1 MRSKDFS
8 FRFTKDVSK
17 FLILGRDISE
27 ARSIFS
33 KGYGACLN
41 I

>member
-8 FRFTKDVSK
+8 FRFTKDVSE
-17 FLILGRDISE
+17 FVILGRDISE
-27 ARSIFS
+27 ARSRFS
-33 KGYGACLN
+33 KEYGACLN